1 MTDDLYALFGVPR
14 TATKDEIKKAFRK
27 KMKDAHPDRED
38 GDHDLA
44 VKLNLAWDI
53 LGNDEKRKA
62 YDETG
67 AMPGNCEP
75 SLDDKAR
82 QCLASAF
89 AQMLADEID
98 FPTNVDPLA
107 RLIKLMKD
115 SVTQYEYEVKV
126 IDSYLTKLDKKLAR
140 VKFTGTG
147 MDIWSAVI
155 EDKKRHYEGKRVK
168 FKEAIEVTNR
178 SLEIIKDYQGQFV
191 PSSNPS
197 QAELDRR
204 AAEMQNAFNQQSGG
218 TGYAAYADNQGFW
231 DTMFGR
237 KG

>member
-38 GDHDLA
+38 GDHELA

-53 LGNDEKRKA
+53 LGNDEKRKI

-67 AMPGNCEP
+67 AIPGNCEP

-98 FPTNVDPLA
+98 FPTNQDPLA
-107 RLIKLMKD
+107 RLLKAMKD
-115 SVTQYEYEVKV
+115 SIAQYEYEVKA
-126 IDSYLTKLDKKLAR
+126 IDSYLAKLDKKLAR

-147 MDIWSAVI
+147 MDIWTAVI
-155 EDKKRHYEGKRVK
+155 EDKKRKHEGNRQK

-191 PSSNPS
+191 PAINPGQS
-197 QAELDRR
+197 ELERQAAD
-204 AAEMQNAFNQQSGG
+204 MQRQFQQ
-218 TGYAAYADNQGFW
+218 QGFGYQQTTNQSMW
-231 DTMFGR
+231 ENLFGGKR
-237 KG
+237 